1 LSRLILTLVAA
12 AGAAV
17 ATTLARPQAHPQR
30 ATPAADVSAAPRR
43 PAPQRPA
50 QQAAASQ
57 APERWSAPANLSDC
71 PATPGARV
79 VFPSDKPTQS
89 TGPGAIAWADSPAC
103 PGGEGARTAAIGAG
117 DRPGAATAPKTANGH
132 AIVLRGPLV
141 AAGAPH
147 GQIAIAGAAAGGP
160 HATPASGVLIQ
171 GAADGPFSALATLGG
186 TLAPRALATAYLGD
200 LALASPP
207 AGAQGG
213 DALNVHVERFFSDR
227 FVRNVSVRS
236 AGHGPVEALTLAMD
250 FRSEALAVWVQ
261 RGAIYARLVPN
272 EGAPRPIQRLASVAP
287 HVHLS
292 ALLSDDRRGI
302 VAWAEENAGVTSVYI
317 DRSGVGV
324 RFAEPQLLERFSDP
338 DGLDSPTA
346 SPSLVRLS
354 SESVLLAWAG
364 AAEGHWVVRAAPV
377 DLKGVLTLATIAA
390 PGADAL
396 LAGMAPGPDEDAL
409 LLWTEPA
416 PSESGAPDLARQA
429 LLAARG
435 IEAGSG
441 RVAFD
446 EPETISAPGPVV
458 DPTVAMDPDD
468 DAALA
473 VWQGEAGAI
482 EYSVRSPSAA
492 P

>member
-1 LSRLILTLVAA
+1 LSRLILTLVATA
-12 AGAAV
+12 ASAA
-17 ATTLARPQAHPQR
+17 AATLARPQARPSR
-30 ATPAADVSAAPRR
+30 ATPAADVT
-43 PAPQRPA
+43 PAPQQPA
-50 QQAAASQ
+50 QQASAPQ
-57 APERWSAPANLSDC
+57 ARERWSAPANLSDC
-71 PATPGARV
+71 PATTGARV
-79 VFPSDKPTQS
+79 VFPSDRPTRS
-89 TGPGAIAWADSPAC
+89 TGPGAIVWADSPAC
-103 PGGEGARTAAIGAG
+103 PGGEGARIAAIGAG
-117 DRPGAATAPKTANGH
+117 GRPGAATALKTAKGN
-132 AIVLRGPLV
+132 AIVLRGPL
-141 AAGAPH
+141 AAGGAPH
-147 GQIAIAGAAAGGP
+147 GQIAIAGAVAGAPHAGGL
-160 HATPASGVLIQ
+160 LIQ
-171 GAADGPFSALATLGG
+171 GAAGGPFSALETLGG
-186 TLAPRALATAYLGD
+186 TLAPRALTTAYLGD

-207 AGAQGG
+207 AGARRADG
-213 DALNVHVERFFSDR
+213 LNVHVERFFGDR
-227 FVRNVSVRS
+227 FARNVSVRS

-272 EGAPRPIQRLASVAP
+272 RGAPRPIQRLASVAP

-317 DRSGVGV
+317 DRSSLGV
-324 RFAEPQLLERFSDP
+324 RFGEPQLLERFSDP
-338 DGLDSPTA
+338 DGLGSPAA

-364 AAEGHWVVRAAPV
+364 AAEGHWVVRTAPV
-377 DLKGVLTLATIAA
+377 DLEGVLALATIAA
-390 PGADAL
+390 PGANAL
-396 LAGMAPGPDEDAL
+396 LGGVAPGPDNDAL
-409 LLWTEPA
+409 LLWSEPA
-416 PSESGAPDLARQA
+416 PSAGGAPDVARQA
-429 LLAARG
+429 LFAARG

-441 RVAFD
+441 RVAFE

-458 DPTVAMDPDD
+458 NPTVAVDPDD

>member
-12 AGAAV
+12 AALAA
-17 ATTLARPQAHPQR
+17 AATLARPQAPLSR
-30 ATPAADVSAAPRR
+30 ATPAADVSAAPQQ
-43 PAPQRPA
+43 PAR
-50 QQAAASQ
+50 QASPPQ
-57 APERWSAPANLSDC
+57 APDRWSAPANLSGC

-79 VFPSDKPTQS
+79 VFPSDRPTRS
-89 TGPGAIAWADSPAC
+89 TGPGAIVWADSPAC
-103 PGGEGARTAAIGAG
+103 PGGEGARVAAIGTG
-117 DRPGAATAPKTANGH
+117 DRPGAATALKTANGH
-132 AIVLRGPLV
+132 AIALRGPLV

-147 GQIAIAGAAAGGP
+147 GQIAIAGAAAGAP
-160 HATPASGVLIQ
+160 HAGGLLIQ
-171 GAADGPFSALATLGG
+171 GAAGGPFSALETLVG
-186 TLAPRALATAYLGD
+186 TVAPRALTTAYLGD

-207 AGAQGG
+207 AGGRRADG
-213 DALNVHVERFFSDR
+213 LNVHVERFFSNR
-227 FVRNVSVRS
+227 FARNVSVRS

-250 FRSEALAVWVQ
+250 FRSEALVAWVQ

-272 EGAPRPIQRLASVAP
+272 RGAPRPIQRLASVAP

-302 VAWAEENAGVTSVYI
+302 IAWAEENAGVTSVYI
-317 DRSGVGV
+317 DRSSLGV
-324 RFAEPQLLERFSDP
+324 RFGKPQLLERFNDP
-338 DGLDSPTA
+338 GGLGSPAA

-364 AAEGHWVVRAAPV
+364 AADGHWVVRTAPV
-377 DLKGVLTLATIAA
+377 DLDGVLALSTIAA

-396 LAGMAPGPDEDAL
+396 LAGLAPGPHDDAL
-409 LLWTEPA
+409 LLWSEPA
-416 PSESGAPDLARQA
+416 PSEGGAPDIARQA

-435 IEAGSG
+435 TEAGSG
-441 RVAFD
+441 RMAFE

-458 DPTVAMDPDD
+458 DPTVAVDPDD